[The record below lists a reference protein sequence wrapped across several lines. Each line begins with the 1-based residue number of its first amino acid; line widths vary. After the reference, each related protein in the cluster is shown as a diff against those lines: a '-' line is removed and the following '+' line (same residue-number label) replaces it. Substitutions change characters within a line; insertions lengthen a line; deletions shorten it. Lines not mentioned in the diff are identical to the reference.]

1 MEARV
6 KNIPFYE
13 REGYKCAIYALLVL
27 PRYLHSLLWNTLIL
41 QGGLVWSKKSCQWK
55 TLSKNKGD
63 GRISKKEKSKLD
75 NATEWFNNNRDFAI
89 IVIPAVI
96 TVSTIL
102 LKGGISLIKSAYR
115 IKQANKIQQQKART
129 MYDYSLHRYWTL
141 RRDLTNME
149 MMEIA
154 RRRKDGEKLA
164 EILRD
169 LKVI

>member
-1 MEARV
+1 MEQIV
-6 KNIPFYE
+6 LKMEDFK
-13 REGYKCAIYALLVL
+13 REQRRRDLE
-27 PRYLHSLLWNTLIL
+27 
-41 QGGLVWSKKSCQWK
+41 
-55 TLSKNKGD
+55 
-63 GRISKKEKSKLD
+63 KEKKSKLD

-102 LKGGISLIKSAYR
+102 LKGGISLVKSVYR
-115 IKQANKIQQQKART
+115 TKQANKIQQQKART

-141 RRDLTNME
+141 KRDLTNNE
-149 MMEIA
+149 MLEIA